1 MGTTLEQ
8 TSSTGVTAIEAAYGT
23 LKRDI
28 IGGARRPGERLR
40 ISMLSDIYGFGPSP
54 LREALQRL
62 SSDGLVVVT
71 ERRGFQVAELSAS
84 EFLDINFARIEV
96 EALTLR
102 LSIEHGDD
110 DWEATLV
117 ASAYQ
122 LERADQRLAENAES
136 FDNWERLNA
145 KFHRDLIAAC
155 PSRTLVGLCDYLN
168 DHVERYRR
176 ASVAKTGAGR
186 DIGKEHR
193 DIAAAA
199 IARNA
204 DIAARLL
211 RDHFQRT
218 ADGFSIGLAPPAT
231 TGSGK

>member
-1 MGTTLEQ
+1 MKTLEQ
-8 TSSTGVTAIEAAYGT
+8 SVASGATAIEAAYST

-28 IGGARRPGERLR
+28 IAGSRKPGERLR
-40 ISMLSDIYGFGPSP
+40 IAMLSEIYGFGPSP

-71 ERRGFQVAELSAS
+71 ERRGFQVAELSLR
-84 EFLDINFARIEV
+84 EFQDINFARIEV
-96 EALTLR
+96 EALTLQ
-102 LSIEHGDD
+102 LSIEHGDEA
-110 DWEATLV
+110 WEATLI

-122 LERADQRLAENAES
+122 LERADQRLAAGQEA

-155 PSRTLVGLCDYLN
+155 PSRTMVGLCDHLN

-199 IARNA
+199 LAR
-204 DIAARLL
+204 DGRLAAALL
-211 RDHFQRT
+211 REHFQRT
-218 ADGFSIGLAPPAT
+218 AEGFADSFT
-231 TGSGK
+231 V